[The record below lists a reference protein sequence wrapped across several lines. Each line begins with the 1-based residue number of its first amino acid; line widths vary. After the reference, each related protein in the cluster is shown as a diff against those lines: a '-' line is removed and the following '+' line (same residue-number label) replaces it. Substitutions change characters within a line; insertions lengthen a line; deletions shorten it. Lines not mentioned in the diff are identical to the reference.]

1 MGNPE
6 LPVPDGLLLRPFR
19 GVRFTVDDP
28 AKVTSPP
35 YDLIADGDVRTLLDA
50 HPNNVVRLILPC
62 SAALKSPE
70 EHPPHP
76 STTSSVPPDDTDPI
90 AETDDRP
97 SVSTPGSLAESTHQS
112 APDDAVGIRRP
123 QDSTAGTHDAAEIA
137 VGDHD
142 NAASRIPVGHRPGRT
157 PDNPAANQHSGLR
170 EEATQHSASAGE
182 ATEHPHDDERP
193 SGERHAAAVG
203 DTALQPCGD
212 TPAPSADERY
222 GVARDT
228 LLAWLDAK
236 VLVPDEQPAL
246 YVYEQQGPGVL
257 QRGLIGDVALSDPA
271 RRIILPHEDIFPG
284 PVADRLALMST
295 TQANLEP
302 IFLLYDGGRGTT
314 TRLVDHVAA
323 TRRPLVTART
333 ENGLHHRLWAIT
345 DPAEIDA
352 VNTDLRT
359 RQALIADGHHR
370 YATYRVLQRQ
380 EHAARAG
387 QAPDSWPLLTTPSPA
402 APRPSEPSSPD
413 PQPHLDTE
421 PEPNP
426 APTHGTQPNATP
438 PQGPP
443 PQGLPPQGP
452 GPTTAP
458 TQHTASDAG
467 PDQGPESATATSA
480 HEAQPAGQRVHG
492 SEQGQSAFGPWD
504 FGLALLVDSSAYPPD
519 LKAIH
524 RVIPGLPLAE
534 AAARAKGSW
543 RVHDHADLGQGLAA
557 LEAAGEPAFLLAG
570 EGGYHLLTN
579 PDPVQLAR
587 AMPPDRSDR
596 WNSLNISIL
605 SEFVLPKVWGM
616 EDDQQAVRIV
626 HHDPEAALRLA
637 LDTGGTA
644 VILKPLAVDDVLA
657 IAAGG
662 ERVPRKSTSFG
673 PKPITGLV
681 LRTFATG

>member
-35 YDLIADGDVRTLLDA
+35 YDLIAEGDVRALLDS

-62 SAALKSPE
+62 SSPPQSPE
-70 EHPPHP
+70 GHPHAPNPPDP
-76 STTSSVPPDDTDPI
+76 STTP
-90 AETDDRP
+90 
-97 SVSTPGSLAESTHQS
+97 
-112 APDDAVGIRRP
+112 
-123 QDSTAGTHDAAEIA
+123 STASHHA
-137 VGDHD
+137 
-142 NAASRIPVGHRPGRT
+142 
-157 PDNPAANQHSGLR
+157 NPAA
-170 EEATQHSASAGE
+170 T
-182 ATEHPHDDERP
+182 TDDEQSAAERP
-193 SGERHAAAVG
+193 ADSDKGESEAHGDVAV
-203 DTALQPCGD
+203 Q
-212 TPAPSADERY
+212 PSADAHERSANERY
-222 GVARDT
+222 CAARDT

-236 VLVPDEQPAL
+236 VLVADEQPAL
-246 YVYEQQGPGVL
+246 YVYEQHGPGVL

-302 IFLLYDGGRGTT
+302 IFLLYDGGQGTA
-314 TRLVDHVAA
+314 TRLVDHVAS
-323 TRRPLVTART
+323 TRPPLVTADT
-333 ENGLHHRLWAIT
+333 ADGLRHRLWAIT
-345 DPAEIDA
+345 DPAEIDS
-352 VNTDLRT
+352 VNADLRT

-387 QAPDSWPLLTTPSPA
+387 QTPASTPW
-402 APRPSEPSSPD
+402 
-413 PQPHLDTE
+413 
-421 PEPNP
+421 P
-426 APTHGTQPNATP
+426 APTTPASRTPHAAPPQRPVTNATP
-438 PQGPP
+438 DRDSATNAEPAQGPAISTEP
-443 PQGLPPQGP
+443 SQMP
-452 GPTTAP
+452 GPAAASAP
-458 TQHTASDAG
+458 GAHPTEQHARG
-467 PDQGPESATATSA
+467 G
-480 HEAQPAGQRVHG
+480 
-492 SEQGQSAFGPWD
+492 EQARPTFGPWD
-504 FGLALLVDSSAYPPD
+504 FGLALLVDSTAYPPD

-524 RVIPGLPLAE
+524 RVIPGLPLPE

-543 RVHDHADLGQGLAA
+543 RVHDHATLDQGLAA
-557 LEAAGEPAFLLAG
+557 LQAAGEPAFLLAG
-570 EGGYHLLTN
+570 EGGCHLLTN
-579 PDPVQLAR
+579 PDPIQLAR

-605 SEFVLPKVWGM
+605 SEFVLLKVWGM
-616 EDDQQAVRIV
+616 QDDQQAVRIV
-626 HHDPEAALRLA
+626 HHDPEAALQLA

-673 PKPITGLV
+673 PKPVTGLV